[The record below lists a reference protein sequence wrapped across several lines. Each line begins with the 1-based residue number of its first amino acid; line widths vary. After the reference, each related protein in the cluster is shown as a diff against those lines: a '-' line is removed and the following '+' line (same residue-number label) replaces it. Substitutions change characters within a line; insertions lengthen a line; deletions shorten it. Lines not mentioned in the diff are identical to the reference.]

1 MDKDALIEAA
11 VRKTAEPGAGV
22 APEDV
27 ERVIDALFGTVEQPG
42 VIAEG
47 LKRGETVTVIGF
59 GAFQLDDDSQAALR
73 PGQALNEYVNGT
85 VS

>member
-1 MDKDALIEAA
+1 MDKDALIAA
-11 VRKTAEPGAGV
+11 AARKTAEPGTGV
-22 APEDV
+22 APDDV

-47 LKRGETVTVIGF
+47 LKNGETVTVIGF
-59 GAFQLDDDSQAALR
+59 GAFQVDDGSQATLR

-85 VS
+85 VR